1 MSIEVGSLSYIS
13 TLDNSDFQVKSLQDI
28 KLIQTRLELTGD
40 TSGVDKYNQ
49 AVKNAADSQIKLQ
62 AELNQMLANAKIQV
76 QELAETQNTSSTKIS
91 EQSTEVQKLA
101 ESYSELESASST
113 VNNLNLQLDELV
125 VKQEALTEQFRAGTI
140 TEDDYARALDA
151 INVEQQSIIRNI
163 ELVNDYYSTNILI
176 QQQVTEQIEAQTA
189 AYATQAGILAE
200 LNISLI
206 QLKSKRF
213 LSTDITDIEG
223 FNFLIQETEAE
234 IQKFTNIGKYGFDE
248 YGLKIKQTS
257 TNLQESIGLLETLQA
272 QLAELKTS
280 RITIVDPQALSI
292 TNQRIQETELAIGR
306 FSNVGKEGFD
316 EFGNKIKEVG
326 TITDSTGSKISYFG
340 RAIDNATNAS
350 RLGARVVTQFTR
362 QIITL
367 GVGFLSL
374 EIGAKAIESLI
385 KYIENLDVF
394 TGRLDQAKQNL
405 LAFNEVMADA
415 DKSAGTQIATLKVLY
430 ETATDTNLAL
440 KDRLIAAE
448 QLRDSYAAEFQG
460 ANALVIV
467 NDKLRGSYEELTKSI
482 LEVARAQAAST
493 KIGQLEGQRN
503 DLDFQIQKNNSIKDS
518 QTQKAIAEYQDNLL
532 HPERNFLAIALQKQ
546 VYDPSQGIKTALD
559 LYKAEIAQI
568 KKTTDESNLKPT
580 QQLGIINGTE
590 AFLEPLAEGVNKG
603 SNTLK
608 EANGFLGS
616 QLENFKNLI
625 SGAAKFQDKTQLDN
639 ISKALQLFIDNP
651 KGVNPTVIDQA
662 KKDLQQV
669 KDLEKSL
676 FTVKASKDDH
686 SVERGDTLLA
696 GQTQVLD
703 KIQALKDKYATKD
716 KTRDEQELDDIRAQ
730 FTKTNQEIDQQNTK
744 VQNALKTK
752 KITQPQLDAIGV
764 SVLPHLTDD
773 DLNNALASATG
784 LQNAERLKDQ
794 LEIQKGVFKEYED
807 FKLKVGTET
816 ADQVYANETQGFKT
830 YIDYLKSQ
838 LPSETQL
845 NSSDPTTKAT
855 ASRTKDLV
863 NKELVKAQGEQLT
876 QSAKYLNQ
884 LLEQNQD
891 YESKLK
897 TLKEVYGDEIIALV
911 LKGYIDE
918 ANVVSGKLKAE
929 IELEQAY
936 QAQRLLQAR
945 DFSSQIVS
953 LTKEQALI
961 QIQQA
966 KAQADS
972 DFANGKISEDTY
984 KQLIAFIQQANKELG
999 SDEFVNYLNYIG
1011 EGLTKIGD
1019 VIGKT
1024 NGNLGAFI
1032 SSIGTALT
1040 TTKQLYDLS
1049 VKMQANGGFLKS
1061 LEGSDPSDAISV
1073 ITTGLTDILS
1083 LVNGLITAGE
1093 QRKQQAEDYYNSV
1106 IAFQNAYNLAL
1117 IQQEQVQYKTDGNVF
1132 FENYA
1137 EEFSD
1142 AAKAYTD
1149 ATADFNTSLQALQSG
1164 QAIVGQKTVVNGKN
1178 VASSAL
1184 SGAGAGAAI
1193 GAVLAGPTLGASVA
1207 IGAVVGGVVGAIAGL
1222 FGGGSKKSVLAPL
1235 LEEYPELITK
1245 AANGTT
1251 EFNEALAK
1259 TLIANNQVSD
1269 STKVLLQNT
1278 INYYDEQQAAIDQ
1291 INSALTSLAGD
1302 LGTSIQNALVNAFET
1317 GTDAAQAFGNSVSD
1331 VISGIIQNFL
1341 FEDIFGSQFDALNK
1355 SLQATV
1361 LAGGTPADITQDFI
1375 TFFQAAGPLVNE
1387 FQSGLAAAQQAGAT
1401 QGLTLFTQ
1409 TPGQGTLSGQIQ
1421 QNITEATGT
1430 IIAGTLN
1437 GIQLNGYTTN
1447 QLLSQNVLSMG
1458 QMVGLAQDGINVLL
1472 AIQTNTGKSAA
1483 NSDLEVD
1490 ALTKIVS
1497 NTQSSASTALRAAGK
1512 YGY

>member
-62 AELNQMLANAKIQV
+62 AELNQMLADAKIQV

-189 AYATQAGILAE
+189 AYATQAGILADLNLTLSE
-200 LNISLI
+200 L
-206 QLKSKRF
+206 KTKRF
-213 LSTDITDIEG
+213 LSSDISDIET
-223 FNFLIQETEAE
+223 FNLLIQETEAE
-234 IQKFTNIGKYGFDE
+234 IQKFTNVGKVGFDE
-248 YGLKIKQTS
+248 FGLKIKQAELELKS
-257 TNLQESIGLLETLQA
+257 TVGLIETLQVQLA
-272 QLAELKTS
+272 QLKAS
-280 RITIVDPQALSI
+280 RIGIVDVDVLSS
-292 TNQRIQETELAIGR
+292 TNRQIQETELSIGR
-306 FSNVGKEGFD
+306 LSNTGKEGFD
-316 EFGNKIKEVG
+316 ELGNKIKDVSIVTDDAG
-326 TITDSTGSKISYFG
+326 TKVNYFQ
-340 RAIDNATNAS
+340 RAIDNSTNAS

-362 QIITL
+362 QIVTL

-374 EIGAKAIESLI
+374 EIGAKAIESLV

-394 TGRLDQAKQNL
+394 TGRLDQAKQNM
-405 LAFNEVMADA
+405 LALSDAMQQADQ
-415 DKSAGTQIATLKVLY
+415 SAGKSIANLKILY
-430 ETATDTNLAL
+430 DTATDITKSDNERLDAAQRLRESYDTEFAKGSRQAIMNGDLA
-440 KDRLIAAE
+440 
-448 QLRDSYAAEFQG
+448 DSYRNLSESIEQVA
-460 ANALVIV
+460 
-467 NDKLRGSYEELTKSI
+467 KSQ
-482 LEVARAQAAST
+482 ASAQ
-493 KIGQLEGQRN
+493 KISQLESTI
-503 DLDFQIQKNNSIKDS
+503 LDAQFQIQQNNIAKAKALENPDANVVAPSGAGGRGGLTNTNIQLTNAQLAKENTDKLNLTQVQNIK
-518 QTQKAIAEYQDNLL
+518 
-532 HPERNFLAIALQKQ
+532 
-546 VYDPSQGIKTALD
+546 
-559 LYKAEIAQI
+559 IAQGQI
-568 KKTTDESNLKPT
+568 S
-580 QQLGIINGTE
+580 
-590 AFLEPLAEGVNKG
+590 FLEQFVKNVDKTSEDLSDA
-603 SNTLK
+603 NTY
-608 EANGFLGS
+608 LGTN
-616 QLENFKNLI
+616 LENFSNLL
-625 SGAAKFQDKTQLDN
+625 AKATTKTDYTNIQKGLQTKLNDQLGLTPDQ
-639 ISKALQLFIDNP
+639 ITDLRSKE
-651 KGVNPTVIDQA
+651 
-662 KKDLQQV
+662 QQV
-669 KDLEKSL
+669 EDIIKNRFKV
-676 FTVKASKDDH
+676 TPSKDDH
-686 SVERGDTLLA
+686 SVEHGDTLLA

-773 DLNNALASATG
+773 DLNNALGSATG

-884 LLEQNQD
+884 LLEQNQY

-1472 AIQTNTGKSAA
+1472 AIQTNTGKSAS